1 MIDNIDTSG
10 LVYAAGVI
18 FAAYVVRGIAGFGS
32 GLIAIPL
39 LALQYPLPIVVPIVV
54 FLDYLGSASQA
65 HGNQR
70 RIVWSD
76 LLPLIPFTLFG
87 VVVGVF
93 LLSTM
98 DKVWLGRALGVFV
111 LAYAI
116 YQLLPLP
123 DLKGSRLF
131 AIPCGLAG
139 GGIGTLLGAG
149 GPLYVIYFNLLGI
162 PKDHFRATFAANFM
176 IDGGIRLIAYV
187 VSGLVYGPV
196 LLGMLA
202 SLPPMAAGL
211 WMGGRINSGLSQQRF
226 KLGIS
231 ILLLCSGT
239 VLLLRH

>member
-139 GGIGTLLGAG
+139 GGIGTLFGAG

-162 PKDHFRATFAANFM
+162 PKEGFGF
-176 IDGGIRLIAYV
+176 
-187 VSGLVYGPV
+187 SGNSKSKMGPPDYDDV
-196 LLGMLA
+196 
-202 SLPPMAAGL
+202 
-211 WMGGRINSGLSQQRF
+211 RF
-226 KLGIS
+226 
-231 ILLLCSGT
+231 LLLVPEKRIKVIAQYET
-239 VLLLRH
+239 VGREKKRIMQEKKSR